1 MEKMKQMLKK
11 LSFSLG
17 MIAIVS
23 VLTMSMVQAETAAE
37 KSMVGRWKTI
47 DDVTGKPKSIVRIKK
62 GASGEYVAV
71 VEETFSVNGKPPLKT
86 CEKCTG
92 QRKNQPIIGMTV
104 MWDMQQKDDGSYGG
118 GEIIDPSTGK
128 IYRCSAKLDASGKEL
143 VVRGYLGISLLGR
156 SQTWLR
162 EG

>member
-1 MEKMKQMLKK
+1 MEKMKRMLKK

-17 MIAIVS
+17 IIALVS
-23 VLTMSMVQAETAAE
+23 LLTTGVVQAQTVSE

-47 DDVTGKPKSIVRIKK
+47 DDVTGKQKSIVRIQK
-62 GASGEYVAV
+62 GASGEYVAI
-71 VEETFSVNGKPPLKT
+71 VEETFAVNGKPPLKV

-104 MWDMQQKDDGSYGG
+104 MWNMEQKEDGSYGG

-128 IYRCSAKLDASGKEL
+128 IYRCSAKLDESGKEL

-156 SQTWLR
+156 SQTWIR
-162 EG
+162 ES